1 MAVITD
7 LLVQDVRFPT
17 SLNLDGSDA
26 SHPDPDYS
34 AVYVTLVTDDNQF
47 KGYGLS
53 FTLGRGNEIV
63 AHCVDALRFLV
74 VGCRVEEIQAN
85 MGKWIRGLANEG
97 QLRWIGPEKG
107 PLHLAVAGI
116 VNAFWDL
123 WGKMEKKPVWKLLV
137 DMNPQQLVSLIDFR
151 YIDDCVSPQEA
162 IQMLENEAPF
172 KAQREAQIRENGFP
186 AYTTQVGWLGYSDD
200 KIRSLSKT
208 FLERGFTAFKMKVG
222 TDIED
227 DKRRLG

>member
-1 MAVITD
+1 MAVIKD
-7 LLVQDVRFPT
+7 LVVQDVRFPT

-34 AVYVTLVTDDNQF
+34 AVYVTLVTEEH

-74 VGCRVEEIQAN
+74 LGCKVEEIQAN
-85 MGKWIRGLANEG
+85 MGMWIRGLANEG

-107 PLHLAVAGI
+107 PLHLAVAAI

-123 WGKMEKKPVWKLLV
+123 WGKMAGKPVWKLLV
-137 DMNPQQLVSLIDFR
+137 DMSPKQLVSLIDFR

-162 IQMLENEAPF
+162 IEILEKEASF
-172 KAQREAQIRENGFP
+172 KPQREAQIIKNGFP

-208 FLERGFTAFKMKVG
+208 FLDRGFTAFKMKVG
-222 TDIED
+222 SDIED